1 MATALKPVKKDAS
14 ILAAAP
20 YVFSVLIGVLIY
32 LMEKEDRYVRFHAL
46 QAILLHTAFTVIYT
60 VLFMIIWV
68 GAFFIVGFLC
78 LPFLFLLVGAAI
90 LASIWLAYRAYQ
102 GEYFELPV
110 IGEFAA
116 RHI

>member
-1 MATALKPVKKDAS
+1 MATALKPMKKDAP

-20 YVFSVLIGVLIY
+20 YVLSFVVGVLIY
-32 LMEKEDRYVRFHAL
+32 LIEKEDRFVRFHAL
-46 QAILLHTAFTVIYT
+46 QAILLHLVSTAVYMA
-60 VLFMIIWV
+60 LFMVVWV
-68 GAFFIVGFLC
+68 GAIFVVGFLC
-78 LPFLFLLVGAAI
+78 LPFLFLLVGAYI
-90 LASIWLAYRAYQ
+90 IASIWLAYRAYK